1 MPVLMWLQNKDG
13 KRYTKVKTSWNTEF
27 DGEEYRDLAETL
39 DAEIDKVLDN
49 AVKLM
54 DSVLHLGA
62 KREFIRTWS
71 MGRSIAESGILQH
84 KAMQN
89 EFRINLW
96 QAMEQKALLGIRS
109 NGEPVI
115 GWRRVRSN
123 VKHITSRPDQ
133 HLFEVGLWMQQQDFK
148 DAMTVFM
155 GQGSNAEKVFRRP
168 SMRSL
173 KMREALQRWISNQDD
188 DVHPWLFKT
197 ANYDGIVCKAIIKR
211 WPARGPGSAKRP
223 EHYSQQRLDRE
234 LAKVLEPIIQQ
245 AKSPKQ

>member
-27 DGEEYRDLAETL
+27 DGEEHRDLAEAL

-54 DSVLHLGA
+54 DSRLELGA
-62 KREFIRTWS
+62 QREFIRTWS
-71 MGRSIAESGILQH
+71 IGRSIATSGILQH
-84 KAMQN
+84 QAMQN

-109 NGEPVI
+109 NGEPEI
-115 GWRRVRSN
+115 SWRRVRSN
-123 VKHITSRPDQ
+123 VKHVISLPSR
-133 HLFEVGLWMQQQDFK
+133 HLFEIGLWMQQQEFE

-155 GQGSNAEKVFRRP
+155 GRASNAEKAFVRQ

-173 KMREALQRWISNQDD
+173 KIRQALQRWLSNQDD
-188 DVHPWLFKT
+188 NVRAWLSKT
-197 ANYDGIVCKAIIKR
+197 ANYISIFKAIVKR
-211 WPARGPGSAKRP
+211 WPDRGPGSAKRP

-234 LAKVLEPIIQQ
+234 LAKILEPVIQQ

>member
-1 MPVLMWLQNKDG
+1 MWHENQDG

-27 DGEEYRDLAETL
+27 DGEEHRDLAETL

-54 DSVLHLGA
+54 DSRLELGA

-71 MGRSIAESGILQH
+71 LGRAVAQSSILDH

-89 EFRINLW
+89 EVRLNLW

-109 NGEPVI
+109 NGDTET
-115 GWRRVRSN
+115 GWRRVRSK
-123 VKHITSRPDQ
+123 VMHVTSRPDH
-133 HLFEVGLWMQQQDFK
+133 HLFEVGLWMQQQEFK

-155 GQGSNAEKVFRRP
+155 GRASNAEKAFRRL

-173 KMREALQRWISNQDD
+173 KMREALQRWISKQDD
-188 DVHPWLFKT
+188 NMHAWLFKT
-197 ANYDGIVCKAIIKR
+197 ANYEGIFCKAVIKR
-211 WPARGPGSAKRP
+211 WPAQGPGSAKRP
-223 EHYSQQRLDRE
+223 EHYTQERLDRE
-234 LAKVLEPIIQQ
+234 LAKTLEPIIQQ
-245 AKSPKQ
+245 AKTPKQ